1 MITLTTKPS
10 SDVPGYMYAIDPNK
24 KDFNKILG
32 DISGLTTLT
41 SPNGK
46 LTLYGNS
53 SLSLNVYN
61 ISTGEITPLIV
72 RTLPEK
78 CTWNKT
84 STIVYC
90 AVPKSI
96 SGALYPDAWYRG
108 EVSFMDDVWKI
119 DIENGNANIVLDPT
133 SILGEGLDGIKL
145 TQDENENYLFFVN
158 KKDSYLW
165 RLELN

>member
-1 MITLTTKPS
+1 M
-10 SDVPGYMYAIDPNK
+10 
-24 KDFNKILG
+24 
-32 DISGLTTLT
+32 
-41 SPNGK
+41 
-46 LTLYGNS
+46 
-53 SLSLNVYN
+53 
-61 ISTGEITPLIV
+61 
-72 RTLPEK
+72 
-78 CTWNKT
+78 
-84 STIVYC
+84 
-90 AVPKSI
+90 PKSI